1 MRHHYSYVHQTP
13 CARIFKISL
22 KKGEQQ
28 TEEKKKESDV
38 KTKINTSRSFVVIH
52 IDSFELQI
60 RIAGV
65 GPGGV
70 DTVFVAD
77 DLLE

>member
-1 MRHHYSYVHQTP
+1 MCTKRL
-13 CARIFKISL
+13 AREFSKSVQ
-22 KKGEQQ
+22 KRGNKQ
-28 TEEKKKESDV
+28 KRKKESDV

>member
-22 KKGEQQ
+22 KKGEQ